1 MSAPAIRAV
10 LLDGLGTLI
19 ALEPPALR
27 LARLLSDQHGIAV
40 TDAEAERAF
49 AREMSYY
56 REHHHEAR
64 DDVTLAEL
72 RARCA
77 AVLAD
82 ALPSAVARQLSSAEL
97 LELLLGSLRFRAQP
111 DAHNALARLR
121 ERGLGRVVVSNWDC
135 ALPEVLRGIG
145 LHAALD
151 GVVTSGAVGRPKP
164 AREIFDA
171 ALALAGVAPE
181 EAVHVG
187 DSIEQDVLGA
197 HGAGIRAV
205 LLRRDGEGDESSQ
218 AGSSSPPVIRTL
230 DELPS
235 MIGAAGRLGSLSVNR

>member
-1 MSAPAIRAV
+1 MSRAAIRAV

-19 ALEPPALR
+19 ALEPPGPR
-27 LARLLSDQHGIAV
+27 LARLLSEQHGIAI
-40 TDAEAERAF
+40 TGAEAERAF
-49 AREMSYY
+49 AREMSCY

-64 DDVTLAEL
+64 DEVTLAEL

-82 ALPSAVARQLSSAEL
+82 ALPSAVARQLSSVEL

-121 ERGLGRVVVSNWDC
+121 ERGLGLVVVSNWDC
-135 ALPEVLRGIG
+135 ALPAVLRGIG
-145 LHAALD
+145 LHRELD

-187 DSIEQDVLGA
+187 DSIEHDVLGA
-197 HGAGIRAV
+197 RGAGIRAV
-205 LLRRDGEGDESSQ
+205 LLRRDGEGAESLQ
-218 AGSSSPPVIRTL
+218 AGSTCSPVIRTL